1 MSSFLSTDEK
11 KALFL
16 VALKEFRGNVS
27 AACRVLDIGRS
38 TVYMWAREDDDFEEQ
53 CKVVQLET
61 TEDVLDDAEDV
72 VKEWIGKRDKQA
84 AQWFLTKIGKKR
96 GYGTKV
102 EVAHTDNFDD
112 LEFPDEPDDVEGWE
126 DGDIAEEKDSV

>member
-1 MSSFLSTDEK
+1 MASFLSIDEK

-38 TVYMWAREDDDFEEQ
+38 TVYMWAREDEAFEEQ
-53 CKVVQLET
+53 CKIVQLDADEETLDESVDVVQ
-61 TEDVLDDAEDV
+61 
-72 VKEWIGKRDKQA
+72 EWIGKRDKQA
-84 AQWFLTKIGKKR
+84 AEWYLTKKGRQR
-96 GYGTKV
+96 GFGTKV

-126 DGDIAEEKDSV
+126 LGDIAGEKPEE